1 MWYIISLFLRSK
13 TYIESVC
20 PDYVDTNMSRF
31 MLACMELPMLT
42 YLITSFLSIYDK
54 SAFHLML
61 SMGMFVCVFV
71 VWIMDFIFPQLG
83 SDGAPCVYDNRG
95 YACEECAVVW
105 FVFVFMSC
113 HLLLMHKRR
122 GSIWNVI
129 NYMCL
134 LGAYAFMAVFA
145 QVYIGL
151 FSFCDWELH
160 RYRRWHC
167 VCIVR
172 VCVSHS
178 SFQRAFCSMA
188 FIKMWC
194 IYVSLSRSIQLQVHA
209 YCNKQLGVYT
219 ALLLKRVITNES
231 HSK

>member
-1 MWYIISLFLRSK
+1 MYIQYIHTQSAMWYIISLFLRSK

-20 PDYVDTNMSRF
+20 PDFVDTNMSRF

-61 SMGMFVCVFV
+61 SVGMFVCVFV

-113 HLLLMHKRR
+113 HILLMHKRR
-122 GSIWNVI
+122 GSIWSVI

-134 LGAYAFMAVFA
+134 LGVYAFMAVFA

-151 FSFCDWELH
+151 FSFNQTVIGSCIGIVVGTAYAL
-160 RYRRWHC
+160 C
-167 VCIVR
+167 V
-172 VCVSHS
+172 
-178 SFQRAFCSMA
+178 
-188 FIKMWC
+188 
-194 IYVSLSRSIQLQVHA
+194 YVFLTPHFNEPFVQWLLSK
-209 YCNKQLGVYT
+209 CGVYT
-219 ALLLKRVITNES
+219 CHYRGPYSYKYMRTAINN
-231 HSK
+231 